1 MLRKGIKILGKVLSA
16 IVLLLVMLPVLAALL
31 LDIPAVQ
38 NMVVHKAAQQI
49 SRRLGTTVR
58 IGRVDI
64 GLFSRVR
71 IEELYV
77 EDFQHD
83 TLLYAGRLDA
93 SFSALGLFGGGIV
106 MSEGVLQNARF
117 CLRETPEGEMNVKQ
131 LVDRLVRRKGDGS
144 GKFRLTMERLRAE
157 GLDFCLEKLEH
168 RKPPY
173 GIDFSNLRM
182 HVEQAAFTDFVIDG
196 PAIYA
201 VIDRF
206 SARERSGFVLDD
218 LNGRFYLVNG
228 CIGIEEARIRAG
240 RSDVGLSRLS
250 LVGESWADYKDFVHA
265 VEIDGVVTHT
275 RLSTD
280 ELAYFSPGLR
290 SWHTELYGVELTA
303 QGSVADL
310 TVRLANADLGAE
322 TSLALDMTARGLPDI
337 RHTRFDVRLARLT
350 TTAADADE
358 LATRVTGK
366 ELPGKAVSIL
376 DNAGRIA
383 LSGRFRGTLSDFS
396 LDAVLG
402 TPIGEASADLKV
414 RPLRNGMSGLEGN
427 VSTRS
432 LRLGELLGNRQLGRL
447 TARGYVSGSVG
458 KGSADANVSG
468 SVSQLEF
475 RGYDYDSIRYDGHL
489 TDKEFSGRL
498 TVGDPNLRLD
508 FDGLIDLNGR
518 TPRYDFRL
526 DLERADLAALGFNR
540 RDSVSVLAARLDA
553 RASGRSPDDLNGI
566 IRIRDASYR
575 YNDREVRSEG
585 ITVVGRNTPESK
597 YLELTSDFADV
608 TFRSRTSYRE
618 VIDYLRSSLRDYL
631 PVLYDN
637 PGASRA
643 APETV
648 AATDDYSL
656 LTVSVKHLTPI
667 TDAVA
672 DGLQVADSS
681 QLRLLFNPVG
691 DKLSLKVS
699 SDYVE
704 RGRLLATM
712 LRINVTNEGDSLTLY
727 ASTEDFYLGAVHMNE
742 ISVMGGARDNRV
754 LLSAGFRDST
764 SRLSGLIG
772 FRARPAPAQPGR
784 GRAVDIRL
792 TPSHI
797 TRGDKT
803 WQIGARRIVVDS
815 AAVEIDRFR
824 MMNADQELLIDG
836 IASRSRRDSV
846 DIRLSNFDL
855 AALTQIAGS
864 MGYAIEGRTNGYA
877 VVKSALHESEITAE
891 ITIDSMAVNRL
902 KAPPLRFS
910 SKWDFERNRAG
921 FILQNRLDR
930 DTLLWGFY
938 APSKGRYYARA
949 TIDSLDMGL
958 LDPVLKG
965 VIGNTSGKA
974 TVDVTLTGEGRQAA
988 LSGHIGVRD
997 LRTTVDFTQVTYS
1010 MPRAELRV
1018 EDNHFIARRV
1028 PVFDPDGNRGLF
1040 DLDLN
1045 LEHLSNIAY
1054 AVRIDP
1060 ERMMVLNTTK
1070 RNSDLFYGRIFASG
1084 AATITGSKAGV
1095 NMDIVATTD
1104 DNSQFFMP
1112 LSGSTNAK
1120 TADFVTFES
1129 AEKPDTVNY
1138 LVRKK
1143 LMFERRRKQKT
1154 SGGGSMDITMALNV
1168 RPNVDFQLVID
1179 PMRGDVVRGRGEGL
1193 LNLRINPRRNIFEMY
1208 GDYTISE
1215 GSYQLSLE
1223 NIISK
1228 KFIIESGSMIQ
1239 WTGEPVD
1246 ALLNID
1252 AVYRLK
1258 ASLQPLLGGG
1268 TTRSSGTGGDDQS
1281 PDGGA
1286 AYAGNDYSR
1295 PVPVECVIHI
1305 GGRLTNPQLTFSVRV
1320 PDADQET
1327 QAAVA
1332 NALNTESSAQQ
1343 QFAALLLFGSFISD
1357 GSVSSSSNLGVSAT
1371 VGSGIEMLSN
1381 YLSNLISTD
1390 EYNIRIGYRPKSDIA
1405 SDELDIGFSKNL
1417 IDNRLF
1423 IELEGNYVI
1432 DPKYSA
1438 NNNVSNFM
1446 GEAYLTWMIDRSG
1459 NLRLKVFTQTI
1470 DRFDEN
1476 QGLQETGIGI
1486 YYKEDFNNFKDLRQ
1500 RIKARFTNKERRAR
1514 REARR
1519 AARREAMERGDT
1531 ETPASDVERETDD
1544 LPGESYQ

>member
-16 IVLLLVMLPVLAALL
+16 MVLLLIMLPVLVALL
-31 LDIPAVQ
+31 LNIPVVQ
-38 NMVVHKAAQQI
+38 NLVADKAAQEV
-49 SRRLGTTVR
+49 SRRLGTTVS
-58 IGRVDI
+58 IGRIDV
-64 GLFSRVR
+64 GLFSGLR
-71 IEELYV
+71 IDALYV
-77 EDFQHD
+77 EDFQSD

-93 SFSALGLFGGGIV
+93 SFSVRGLFGGGIV
-106 MSEGVLQNARF
+106 VGDAVLRDARF
-117 CLRETPEGEMNVKQ
+117 CLRETPSGEMNVKQ
-131 LVDRLVRRKGDGS
+131 LVERLVKKKGDGG
-144 GKFRLTMERLRAE
+144 GKFRLTFRRLRIEA
-157 GLDFCLEKLEH
+157 LDFCLEKREH
-168 RKPPY
+168 RNPPY

-182 HVEQAAFTDFVIDG
+182 HVPAAALTDLVIDG

-201 VIDRF
+201 TIDRF
-206 SARERSGFVLDD
+206 AAREQSGFVLDD
-218 LNGRFYLVNG
+218 LSGRFYLVNG
-228 CIGIEEARIRAG
+228 CIGIEQAHILAG
-240 RSDVGLSRLS
+240 PTDVGLTRLT
-250 LVGESWADYKDFVHA
+250 LVGASWADYKDFVRS
-265 VEIDGVVTHT
+265 VEIEGELTRT

-290 SWHTELYGVELTA
+290 RWHTTLYGVELGVSGT
-303 QGSVADL
+303 VADL
-310 TVRLANADLGAE
+310 EARLANADLGAE
-322 TSLALDMTARGLPDI
+322 TSLALDLTAQGLPDI
-337 RHTRFDVRLARLT
+337 GSTRFDVRLVRLA
-350 TTAADADE
+350 TTAADANE
-358 LATRVTGK
+358 LATHITGK
-366 ELPGKAVSIL
+366 ELPVKAVQVL
-376 DNAGRIA
+376 GNAGRIA
-383 LSGRFRGTLSDFS
+383 LSGKFNGTLSDFS
-396 LDAVLG
+396 LDAALL
-402 TPIGEASADLKV
+402 TPIGEASADLA
-414 RPLRNGMSGLEGN
+414 LRSLGNGMSGLEGR
-427 VSTRS
+427 VATRS

-447 TARGYVSGSVG
+447 TAQGYVSGSVG
-458 KGSADANVSG
+458 KETADANVRG
-468 SVSQLEF
+468 SISLLEF
-475 RGYDYDSIRYDGHL
+475 RGYPYDSIRYDGRL
-489 TDKEFSGRL
+489 TGREFSGSLSAR
-498 TVGDPNLRLD
+498 DPNLSFD
-508 FDGLIDLNGR
+508 FDGLVDLNGQ

-526 DLERADLAALGFNR
+526 DLERADLHALGFNR
-540 RDSVSVLAARLDA
+540 RDSVSMLRARLDA
-553 RASGRSPDDLNGI
+553 RASGRSLDDLNGI

-575 YNDREVRSEG
+575 YNRDTVRSEG
-585 ITVVGRNTPESK
+585 ITVVGRNTLESK

-631 PVLYDN
+631 PMLYDD
-637 PGASRA
+637 PGVRRT
-643 APETV
+643 APLAV

-656 LTVSVKHLTPI
+656 LTVRVKHLNPV

-681 QLRLLFNPVG
+681 QLRLLFNPAG

-704 RGRLLATM
+704 RGKLLATM
-712 LRINVTNEGDSLTLY
+712 LRVNVTNEGDSLTLY
-727 ASTEDFYLGAVHMNE
+727 ASTEDFYLGVLHMNE

-754 LLSAGFRDST
+754 LLSAGFRDSV

-784 GRAVDIRL
+784 GRAIDIRL

-803 WQIGARRIVVDS
+803 WQIGAEGIVVDTS
-815 AAVEIDRFR
+815 AVVIDRFR
-824 MMNADQELLIDG
+824 IMNAEQELLIDG
-836 IASRSRRDSV
+836 VASRSRRDSV
-846 DIRLSNFDL
+846 DIRLRNFDL

-877 VVKSALHESEITAE
+877 VVKSALRESEITAE
-891 ITIDSMAVNRL
+891 ITIDSLAVNRL

-938 APSKGRYYARA
+938 APARGRYYARA
-949 TIDSLDMGL
+949 TIDSLDLGL

-965 VIGNTSGKA
+965 VIQHTAGKA
-974 TVDVTLTGEGRQAA
+974 SADITLTGERRNAV
-988 LSGHIGVRD
+988 LSGRIGVRG
-997 LRTTVDFTQVTYS
+997 LRTTVDFTQVTYTIPS
-1010 MPRAELRV
+1010 AELRV
-1018 EDNHFIARRV
+1018 ENNHFIAQEV
-1028 PVFDPDGNRGLF
+1028 PVFDPDGNRGLLGL
-1040 DLDLN
+1040 DLD

-1054 AVRIDP
+1054 AVRIRP
-1060 ERMMVLNTTK
+1060 ERMMVLNTTQ
-1070 RNSDLFYGRIFASG
+1070 RNSDLFYGRIFATG

-1095 NMDIVATTD
+1095 NMDIAATTD

-1112 LSGSTNAK
+1112 LSGSANAK
-1120 TADFVTFES
+1120 VADFVTFES
-1129 AEKPDTVNY
+1129 AERPDTVNY

-1143 LMFERRRKQKT
+1143 LLFERRQKQKT
-1154 SGGGSMDITMALNV
+1154 RGGGSMNITMALNV

-1208 GDYTISE
+1208 GDYTIAE

-1228 KFIIESGSMIQ
+1228 KFIIESGSIIQ

-1268 TTRSSGTGGDDQS
+1268 GTRSAAGGDDQS
-1281 PDGGA
+1281 SDGGTT
-1286 AYAGNDYSR
+1286 YAGNDYSR

-1305 GGRLTNPQLTFSVRV
+1305 GGRLTNPELTFSVRV

-1357 GSVSSSSNLGVSAT
+1357 GSVASSSNLGVSAT

-1390 EYNIRIGYRPKSDIA
+1390 DYNIRINYRPKSDIA

-1417 IDNRLF
+1417 INNRLF

-1432 DPKYSA
+1432 DPKQTA
-1438 NNNVSNFM
+1438 TRNVSNFM
-1446 GEAYLTWMIDRSG
+1446 GEAYLTWLIDRSG

-1486 YYKEDFNNFKDLRQ
+1486 YYKEDFNNFRDLRQ

-1514 REARR
+1514 RLARR
-1519 AARREAMERGDT
+1519 AARLEATDPRDT
-1531 ETPASDVERETDD
+1531 ETDPMDVERETDEHT
-1544 LPGESYQ
+1544 GETYE